1 MNSQKNKLMFSRK
14 WLKIIPVSSLLLLGS
29 CSNDEESIQNITS
42 LSEVEISSASV
53 EIAVA
58 NIIAETEQEE
68 NPATNAIDDDSTS
81 RWSGFGT
88 DVDLTLDLG
97 ITNLVD
103 YVNISFY
110 QGDERTASF
119 EVYGSSDD
127 SEYVLINSKTSIGT
141 SDSLETYDL
150 NNTEARYI
158 RFKFF
163 GNSNNDWNSIT
174 DIEVYGTPGEDDT
187 DSTDCV
193 QQEIVSGG
201 GDCDTDLGIE
211 QEVSIE
217 LSGNDRIIT
226 TNNIPLHQIGT
237 FMNADVT
244 AQSNTYTLTSIP
256 EDTGSLVSLQ
266 GETGPDY
273 IFGVLLNGVEL
284 DPIAAEPWPHSD
296 LGIMDPDAN
305 WDWNLEA
312 LTAPIGLDCNYAHV
326 QPTGKYHY
334 HGSPAL
340 YSLIVEADG
349 TEMIQVGW
357 AADGFPIYYKYAYSD
372 ASDSSSNVIEMT
384 SSYKLLTGN
393 RPGDGVSAPCSEYN
407 GAYSADYEYI
417 EGLGT
422 LDETN
427 GRTGVTPEFPEGTF
441 YYVLTDGDS
450 FPSIPRYFRG
460 TPSDDFFQ
468 GPEADGGPGE
478 GGPGEDGPG
487 EGGPGGV

>member
-1 MNSQKNKLMFSRK
+1 MNLKKNKLIFNKR
-14 WLKIIPVSSLLLLGS
+14 WLKVIPISSLLLLGS
-29 CSNDEESIQNITS
+29 CLQEEDSINDLSS
-42 LSEVEISSASV
+42 LSNAEISEKSV
-53 EIAVA
+53 EIPVSS
-58 NIIAETEQEE
+58 IIAEVEENE
-68 NPATNAIDDDSTS
+68 NPASNAIDDSSTS

-97 ITNLVD
+97 TTNLID
-103 YVNISFY
+103 YVNIAFY

-119 EVYGSSDD
+119 EVYTSSDN
-127 SEYVLINSKTSIGT
+127 STYTLINSKTSIGT
-141 SDSLETYDL
+141 SDSLETFDIT
-150 NNTEARYI
+150 NTDANYI

-163 GNSNNDWNSIT
+163 GNSNNNWNSIT
-174 DIEVYGTPGEDDT
+174 DIEVYGTLGSDT
-187 DSTDCV
+187 TECV
-193 QQEIVSGG
+193 QQDVVEGSGI
-201 GDCDTDLGIE
+201 CDTDLGLD

-217 LSGNDRIIT
+217 VSGTDRVIT

-237 FMNADVT
+237 FINADIT
-244 AQSNTYTLTSIP
+244 AQDNVYSIP
-256 EDTGSLVSLQ
+256 ASPEETGSLTALQ

-273 IFGVLLNGVEL
+273 IFGVLLSGIEL

-296 LGIMDPDAN
+296 LGIMDPDVN

-312 LTAPIGLDCNYAHV
+312 LNVPIGLDCNYAHV

-340 YSLIVEADG
+340 YDLIADADG
-349 TEMIQVGW
+349 TKMIQVGW
-357 AADGFPIYYKYAYSD
+357 AADGFPIYYKYAYSN
-372 ASDSSSNVIEMT
+372 ATNTSSVVIEMT
-384 SSYKLLTGN
+384 SSYRMLAGN

-407 GAYSADYEYI
+407 GAYSADFEYVD
-417 EGLGT
+417 GLGT

-468 GPEADGGPGE
+468 GPSG
-478 GGPGEDGPG
+478 DGPG
-487 EGGPGGV
+487 MQ